1 MIRIGVCGLSGSGKT
16 TFSEML
22 ANHLNCPL
30 IAQDSFYIGKE
41 QMLSAGLSA
50 NNFDTLAALD
60 CGQLSSILKTT
71 NMSPNAKVNIPIYDF
86 ELQEPIG
93 HEIINMKDQVIIEGH
108 LIFTLEN
115 ILELV
120 DFLIYIDTDRST
132 AKKRR
137 FTRDI
142 SERGYESKSCETYY
156 KKYVIPTLD
165 AIESIKDKADYV
177 VNANQ
182 SIDTY
187 LLEIKNFIKFQ
198 DTNMGKK
205 NE

>member
-22 ANHLNCPL
+22 ANQLNCPL

-71 NMSPNAKVNIPIYDF
+71 NMSPNTKVNIPIYDF

-120 DFLIYIDTDRST
+120 DFLIYIDTDRNT

-137 FTRDI
+137 FSRDI
-142 SERGYESKSCETYY
+142 CKRGYKAESCETYY
-156 KKYVIPTLD
+156 ENYVMPTLD
-165 AIESIKDKADYV
+165 LIESLKGKANLV
-177 VNANQ
+177 VNANLPVG
-182 SIDTY
+182 TY
-187 LLEIKNFIKFQ
+187 VSEIKKIIKSLAI
-198 DTNMGKK
+198 DVG
-205 NE
+205 NEQ